1 MGGQPPNDPPI
12 CRLADNN
19 ERRIVLRISP
29 PDFNPGPSV
38 HQLVAYVADLE
49 LEIDRLR
56 KQDQYLRHA
65 FSTELDSVRQAL
77 DLASLPA
84 ESATR
89 IQHSIGELSAIVDDL
104 DDSLGCHPAHDQVI
118 AIAVRPLVE
127 QVFRWQQRLSG
138 APHATL
144 HLELSAE
151 SINWFPARFRH
162 IVDNLLSN
170 ALRYRDPD
178 KGEARVAVLLNHRNE
193 SIELRVTDNGLG
205 IPGEGSASA
214 SEFLNRSAYRRS
226 QGMGVGLA
234 VIKLLIEQSGGSLHV
249 ESSEGKGSQFVATLP
264 RYDLGD
270 YLT

>member
-1 MGGQPPNDPPI
+1 
-12 CRLADNN
+12 
-19 ERRIVLRISP
+19 LRVSP

-49 LEIDRLR
+49 LEVDRLR

-65 FSTELDSVRQAL
+65 FGQEFDRVVTTLEAASLPPDPTTIVRQA
-77 DLASLPA
+77 
-84 ESATR
+84 
-89 IQHSIGELSAIVDDL
+89 INELTAVIDDL
-104 DDSLGCHPAHDQVI
+104 DDSPVSHPAHDQVI

-138 APHATL
+138 APHASL

-178 KGEARVAVLLNHRNE
+178 KGEARVAVLLNHRAE

-205 IPGEGSASA
+205 IPAEGSASA
-214 SEFLNRSAYRRS
+214 SEFLHRSAYRRS
-226 QGMGVGLA
+226 PGMGVGLA

-270 YLT
+270 YLS